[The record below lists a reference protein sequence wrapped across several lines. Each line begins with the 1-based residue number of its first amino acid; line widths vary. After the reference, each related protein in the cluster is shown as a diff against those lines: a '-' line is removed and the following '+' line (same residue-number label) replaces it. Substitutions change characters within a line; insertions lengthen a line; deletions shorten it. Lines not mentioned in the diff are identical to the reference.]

1 MEDYLKAIWK
11 LQRAGGATTTSAL
24 ASELSVSAASATAMV
39 KKLAARGFVD
49 HAPYRGV
56 TLTTTG
62 ERVAL
67 ETVRHHRLL
76 ERFLVEVLGVPWDE
90 VHDEAEKWEH
100 VLSEELEER
109 IDAALGFPARDPH
122 GAPIPRADGGF
133 AGSPTTTLAE
143 LEAGNRALLAE
154 VSDHDPAMLRYLG
167 ELGLYPGAR
176 IEVVS
181 SAPFDGPLAILVGD
195 AERVVGRE
203 LARHVLVEEVRP

>member
-11 LQRAGGATTTSAL
+11 LQRSGGATTSAL
-24 ASELSVSAASATAMV
+24 AGELCVSAASATAMV

-56 TLTTTG
+56 TLTPTG

-76 ERFLVEVLGVPWDE
+76 ESFLVEVLDVPWDE

-109 IDAALGFPARDPH
+109 IDAALGFPTRDPH
-122 GAPIPRADGGF
+122 GAPIPASNGAF
-133 AGSPTTTLAE
+133 AGSPATTLAE
-143 LEAGNRALLAE
+143 LEPGTDAVLAE
-154 VSDHDPAMLRYLG
+154 VSDDDPAMLRYLR
-167 ELGLYPGAR
+167 ELGLIPGAT
-176 IEVVS
+176 ITVTA
-181 SAPFDGPLAILVGD
+181 SAPFDGPLTIVVGE

-203 LARHVLVEEVRP
+203 LARHVLVEEARG